1 MKLFTER
8 QNWLLL
14 PAAAATMLCI
24 VYMLVIVG
32 ISGTDH
38 LGYMLF
44 NMALIGGA
52 WFFTLKENASGRGR
66 CQF

>member
-1 MKLFTER
+1 MKLFTDM
-8 QNWLLL
+8 QNWLMLL
-14 PAAAATMLCI
+14 AAAATMLCI
-24 VYMLVIVG
+24 TGMLIIIA

-52 WFFTLKENASGRGR
+52 WFFAVKETAPESSRS
-66 CQF
+66 

>member
-1 MKLFTER
+1 MKK

-14 PAAAATMLCI
+14 LAVAATVLCI
-24 VYMLVIVG
+24 IGMLIIVG

-44 NMALIGGA
+44 NMALIGAA
-52 WFFTLKENASGRGR
+52 WFMTVKEVVLQQSRS
-66 CQF
+66 